1 MPGLGA
7 AHVSAPQ
14 GDHHWPRGLAVLVR
28 LVRLVWLHHHLS
40 MSAVTVASIDPVTSV
55 TVSSMPMTDMAQPPL
70 T

>member
-14 GDHHWPRGLAVLVR
+14 GDHHWPRGLAILVS
-28 LVRLVWLHHHLS
+28 LVSLHHHLS
-40 MSAVTVASIDPVTSV
+40 MSAVTVSSIDPVTSV